1 MNRTVKLIIK
11 YICYGISWGCTV
23 FVFTCLIGYIAGGE
37 AFLAPILKDFFK
49 QAIGSMVVGIA
60 CGSTAI
66 VYNIDR
72 LSGFAKI
79 MIHFCVGIGVFYP
92 VALYLGWIPF
102 YPDKIL
108 YTVLQFLI
116 SCFIFAVIWFFFY
129 QFNRAEA
136 KEINNRLKELEQE
149 FAD

>member
-1 MNRTVKLIIK
+1 MNHTIKLGIK
-11 YICYGISWGCTV
+11 YIFYGISWGCTV
-23 FVFTCLIGYIAGGE
+23 FVFTCLIGYITGGE
-37 AFLAPILKDFFK
+37 PFLAPILKDFFK

-66 VYNIDR
+66 VYHIDS
-72 LSGFAKI
+72 LSGLSKI
-79 MIHFCVGIGVFYP
+79 MIHFCVGIGIFYP

-116 SCFIFAVIWFFFY
+116 SCGIFAVIWFFFY
-129 QFNRAEA
+129 YFNRAEA
-136 KEINNRLKELEQE
+136 KEINNRLRELEK
-149 FAD
+149 DYVD